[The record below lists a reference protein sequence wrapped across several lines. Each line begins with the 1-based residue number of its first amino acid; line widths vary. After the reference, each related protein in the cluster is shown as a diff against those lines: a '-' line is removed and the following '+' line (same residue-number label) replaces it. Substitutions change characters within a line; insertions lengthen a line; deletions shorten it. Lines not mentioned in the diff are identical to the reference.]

1 MLHRKYTVNFFLLLI
16 PSEIENLLI
25 LNISPRPPRITLESG
40 RWIVDTDEVELNAD
54 QDEFDLEVEAGMF

>member
-1 MLHRKYTVNFFLLLI
+1 MNFFFFCLTS
-16 PSEIENLLI
+16 SEIENLLI
-25 LNISPRPPRITLESG
+25 LDISLRPPRITLELG